1 MQRIT
6 IIKRQPRPVHRW
18 GAGMCRLNCLLSKL
32 DWCHCRRK
40 PCSSCTRVGC
50 RSSCRRWRRNR
61 SRWGA
66 GCRTWEGFFFRTKS
80 EGNLLLFCFSCF
92 VLMILKPS
100 CKMCWKSRLSKREA
114 RLRLVGFE
122 GNSSPPPCSLCDT
135 HTLQTVLRQEKDK
148 AGKWKWV
155 ILVFTLMKYLSGA
168 QAIIVGN
175 GPLQSSLEENLTYPI
190 TLSRISLPL
199 RRWDRRHVCRSI
211 RVFYAGKL
219 CLVGPLSK

>member
-18 GAGMCRLNCLLSKL
+18 GAGMCSLNCLLPKL

-80 EGNLLLFCFSCF
+80 EGNLLWSCFSCF
-92 VLMILKPS
+92 VYMILKPS

-114 RLRLVGFE
+114 RLRWVGFE

-148 AGKWKWV
+148 AGKVKVSHLGFYLDEVSQWCTSDHCWQRPTPEQSRRKLNLSNN
-155 ILVFTLMKYLSGA
+155 LV
-168 QAIIVGN
+168 
-175 GPLQSSLEENLTYPI
+175 
-190 TLSRISLPL
+190 
-199 RRWDRRHVCRSI
+199 
-211 RVFYAGKL
+211 
-219 CLVGPLSK
+219 